1 MGLWQRTPAR
11 SHSLNEVTCAFAVKG
26 QSRFELVTRYELRA
40 HPSNVSLPLSSRGK
54 KPRASRLFV
63 CGAWSSCDLRN
74 IRHHSAL
81 RRMPHR
87 AAIQRTN
94 ISKRCN
100 PMCDYSL
107 HATAS
112 RPAKA
117 GDKISTSFS
126 RTSTRG
132 FAAETD
138 RNVAVCLMPGTELG
152 FAENVKYGR
161 NWFWCANTGFS
172 VARFRK
178 IEASQLPAP
187 GRA

>member
-1 MGLWQRTPAR
+1 MTA
-11 SHSLNEVTCAFAVKG
+11 HCAECPPG
-26 QSRFELVTRYELRA
+26 
-40 HPSNVSLPLSSRGK
+40 
-54 KPRASRLFV
+54 
-63 CGAWSSCDLRN
+63 
-74 IRHHSAL
+74 
-81 RRMPHR
+81 

-94 ISKRCN
+94 VSKRCN

-117 GDKISTSFS
+117 GDKLISTSFS

-152 FAENVKYGR
+152 FAENVKYNR
-161 NWFWCANTGFS
+161 NWFWRANTGFS

-178 IEASQLPAP
+178 IEASSHQPHQDALEFPDGKVVLLTALVPGQRARVLQLPAKVNAALTSEASRSAAVEP
-187 GRA
+187 ETMP

>member
-1 MGLWQRTPAR
+1 
-11 SHSLNEVTCAFAVKG
+11 
-26 QSRFELVTRYELRA
+26 
-40 HPSNVSLPLSSRGK
+40 
-54 KPRASRLFV
+54 
-63 CGAWSSCDLRN
+63 
-74 IRHHSAL
+74 
-81 RRMPHR
+81 
-87 AAIQRTN
+87 
-94 ISKRCN
+94 
-100 PMCDYSL
+100 MCDYSL

-117 GDKISTSFS
+117 GDKLISTSFS

-178 IEASQLPAP
+178 IEASSHQPHQDALEFPDGKVVLLTALVPGQRARVLQLPPKANAALNSEASRSAAVEP
-187 GRA
+187 ETMP

>member
-1 MGLWQRTPAR
+1 
-11 SHSLNEVTCAFAVKG
+11 
-26 QSRFELVTRYELRA
+26 
-40 HPSNVSLPLSSRGK
+40 
-54 KPRASRLFV
+54 
-63 CGAWSSCDLRN
+63 
-74 IRHHSAL
+74 
-81 RRMPHR
+81 
-87 AAIQRTN
+87 
-94 ISKRCN
+94 
-100 PMCDYSL
+100 MCDYSL

-117 GDKISTSFS
+117 GDKLISNSFS
-126 RTSTRG
+126 GTSTRG

-178 IEASQLPAP
+178 IEASSHQHQDALEFPDGKVVLLTALVPGQRARVLQLPPNPNAALTSEASQSAAVEP
-187 GRA
+187 ETMP